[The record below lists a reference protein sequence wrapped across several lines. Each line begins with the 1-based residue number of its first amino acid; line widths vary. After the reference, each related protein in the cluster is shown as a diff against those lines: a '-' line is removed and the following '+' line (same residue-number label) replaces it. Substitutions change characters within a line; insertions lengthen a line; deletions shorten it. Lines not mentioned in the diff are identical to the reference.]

1 MRYKVDGI
9 LRSAKLP
16 LVTILLSTIMLLLC
30 ACSSDTPPSDM
41 SLQEEDKVA
50 VSVAYPVNESGQTYG
65 SSADAYQNL
74 PEGLTQDE
82 VREYLPDLVLV
93 VNDSGIEGYVSKD
106 DFLPKMPSTPEE
118 VASLSETSSTS
129 GHEVTMYAS
138 DGKTVLGVWE
148 APTIG
153 VEPQ

>member
-41 SLQEEDKVA
+41 NSQEQDKVA

-74 PEGLTQDE
+74 PEGLTQD
-82 VREYLPDLVLV
+82 
-93 VNDSGIEGYVSKD
+93 
-106 DFLPKMPSTPEE
+106 
-118 VASLSETSSTS
+118 
-129 GHEVTMYAS
+129 
-138 DGKTVLGVWE
+138 
-148 APTIG
+148 
-153 VEPQ
+153 